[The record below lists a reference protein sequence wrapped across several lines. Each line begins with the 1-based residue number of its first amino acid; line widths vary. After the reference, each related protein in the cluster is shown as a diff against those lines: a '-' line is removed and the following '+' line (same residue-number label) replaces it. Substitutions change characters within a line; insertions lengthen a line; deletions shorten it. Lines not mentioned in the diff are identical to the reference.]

1 MPGGVANLFA
11 KAEGYKKTA
20 LRAALLFLL
29 SLPLKRI
36 TGGSS
41 RRPEVILPLRGS
53 PKAIPPFSYIFTF
66 LIFLS
71 LSARYCCR
79 IKPNSV
85 E

>member
-36 TGGSS
+36 TGGRS
-41 RRPEVILPLRGS
+41 RRPEVILPLQQNDRCP
-53 PKAIPPFSYIFTF
+53 PKGGHSCFGVLLNLLT
-66 LIFLS
+66 LS
-71 LSARYCCR
+71 CLLSQLS
-79 IKPNSV
+79 NNQ
-85 E
+85 